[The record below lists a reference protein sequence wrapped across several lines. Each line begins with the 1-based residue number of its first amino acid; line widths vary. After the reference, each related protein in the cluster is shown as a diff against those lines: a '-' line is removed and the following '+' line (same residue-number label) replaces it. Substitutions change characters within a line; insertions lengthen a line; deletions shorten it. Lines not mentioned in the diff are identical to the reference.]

1 MDEPCFK
8 SIFQLSVFSEFDGYE
23 VISNT
28 PCSKVQDKWWHFEQT
43 PLMSSYLLAF
53 VIGKFEHIEYTTK
66 NGIKVRGY
74 TAKGYS
80 QDSSEHT
87 KIAAEAI
94 DLYEEYFQIKYPLPK
109 LDLVAYHKL

>member
-1 MDEPCFK
+1 
-8 SIFQLSVFSEFDGYE
+8 
-23 VISNT
+23 
-28 PCSKVQDKWWHFEQT
+28 
-43 PLMSSYLLAF
+43 MSSYLLAF
-53 VIGKFEHIEYTTK
+53 VIGKFDHIEYTTK